1 MKNKSK
7 REKAEKR
14 VIKAAMVVHRT
25 WQKHSYYDGR
35 EMYDAVADLDDA
47 CSSLHKLPK
56 R

>member
-1 MKNKSK
+1 MKKKSK

-14 VIKAAMVVHRT
+14 VIKAAMRWFYAHP
-25 WQKHSYYDGR
+25 G
-35 EMYDAVADLDDA
+35 DLDRWECERGIPLVKA